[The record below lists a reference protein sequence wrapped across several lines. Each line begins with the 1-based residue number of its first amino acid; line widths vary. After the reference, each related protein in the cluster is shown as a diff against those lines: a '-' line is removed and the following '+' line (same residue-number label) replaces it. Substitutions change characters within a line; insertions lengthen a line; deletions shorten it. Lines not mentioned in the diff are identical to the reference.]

1 MQERAVRFY
10 LWSSIL
16 LTGIC
21 SGAVYLI
28 CRVMVGDTQ
37 TDLCQRITLLA
48 GLIALWIY
56 GGWSLSRLSRQVDR
70 TGDVLEEILA
80 DSVRE
85 EEIRQPETVWEEKLF
100 HRYQEGVVGRLE
112 SHLLECVHI
121 LGQREVSHH
130 AEQRYLKEMMT
141 DISHQIKTPL
151 ASLQVFLDIFEKELT
166 KPPMSDMVVQ
176 ARRQA
181 DRIHRLVMGLLKLTQ
196 LESGML
202 PMEKEVCNLEMMLRE
217 CGQLVADGFRDK
229 QLQIHYHGAHDCR
242 IWCEREWMTE
252 AFQNLI
258 KNCCEYS
265 PQGGTLQ
272 IQWSETQMAH
282 IVQISDQGPGIEQS
296 ELPKIFNR
304 FYRVHRSGQESSP
317 EGIGIGLALAKEIVE
332 RQGGTL
338 VAYSS
343 TDAPSFTRFE
353 VTLLKNVH

>member
-10 LWSSIL
+10 LWSSL
-16 LTGIC
+16 FLSAVCG
-21 SGAVYLI
+21 GAVYLI
-28 CRVMVGDTQ
+28 CR
-37 TDLCQRITLLA
+37 LLA
-48 GLIALWIY
+48 GETQTQLCRIVGVVTGFLVLWIY
-56 GGWSLSRLSRQVDR
+56 SGWRLSRLCRQVDHA
-70 TGDVLEEILA
+70 GDVLEEILA
-80 DSVRE
+80 DSTRE
-85 EEIRQPETVWEEKLF
+85 TTERQPEIIWEEKLS
-100 HRYQEGVVGRLE
+100 HRCQEGVVGRLE

-121 LGQREVSHH
+121 LGQREVSHN

-166 KPPMSDMVVQ
+166 RKPLADMVVQ

-202 PMEKEVCNLEMMLRE
+202 PVEKEVCNLEMMLRE
-217 CGQLVADGFRDK
+217 CGRMVAEGFPQK
-229 QLQIHYHGAHDCR
+229 QLEIHYQGAHDCR
-242 IWCEREWMTE
+242 VFCEREWMTE

-265 PQGGTLQ
+265 PKGGTIHVL
-272 IQWSETQMAH
+272 WSQTQMAH
-282 IVQISDQGPGIEQS
+282 IVQISDQGPGIAQD

-304 FYRVHRSGQESSP
+304 FYRVHRSGQESGP
-317 EGIGIGLALAKEIVE
+317 EGIGIGLALAREIVE

-338 VAYSS
+338 VVYSS